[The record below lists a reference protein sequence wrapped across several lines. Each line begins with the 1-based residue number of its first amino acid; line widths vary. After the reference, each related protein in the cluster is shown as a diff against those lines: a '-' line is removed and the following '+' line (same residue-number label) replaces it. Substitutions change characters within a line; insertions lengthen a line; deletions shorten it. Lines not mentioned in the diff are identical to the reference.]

1 MNDKATWRYL
11 NSIIQTQRL
20 CCFWSLILQTS
31 DWKIIIIA
39 INYSNRVPNRSGKKV
54 RSTFAFS
61 RLFYPKRLTV
71 HSGYTFFFYQYMCS
85 QGIEPTT
92 LCAAN
97 AMLYHWATG
106 TPRSVFDVD
115 KAAVCA
121 GRVIIKRDV
130 QVQLG
135 IIQYLPHRLN
145 SAGGRWDNLMV
156 RPWEGGHNADV
167 REVHTCFQTHLWKH
181 WTCYFSS
188 IRKTV
193 ITCVH
198 FML

>member
-71 HSGYTFFFYQYMCS
+71 HSGYTFFFISICVPRELNPQPCALLTQCS
-85 QGIEPTT
+85 TTEPQEHQD
-92 LCAAN
+92 LSL
-97 AMLYHWATG
+97 MLI
-106 TPRSVFDVD
+106 RQR
-115 KAAVCA
+115 CA

-135 IIQYLPHRLN
+135 IIKYLPHRLN